1 MLRVRRPRART
12 APVIT
17 LLTDFG
23 TTDTY
28 VAEMKAVLLNQSP
41 GAAIVDATH
50 DIEPQDVQAAAVTL
64 ERLLRVFAQG
74 TVHIAVV
81 DPGVGTDR
89 RLLLVEIKGQYVL
102 CPDNGLITWAWRR
115 HPQRARAHELIWPPT
130 WESCTFHG
138 RDILAPAAAMLAS
151 GQMHLGELCKPIDDP
166 VLLDLA
172 PATAPVVRGQIIHFD
187 HFGNAITNVPVEEMP
202 IPRPRAIRLHGR
214 KIPFHQTYAKVNAG
228 KAVALVGSS
237 GLVEI
242 AVRNGCARKSLKL
255 KLRDT
260 LTLS

>member
-28 VAEMKAVLLNQSP
+28 VAEMKAVLLNQLP

-50 DIEPQDVQAAAVTL
+50 QIEPQNVQAGAIAL

-74 TVHIAVV
+74 TAHIAVV

-89 RLLLVEIKGQYVL
+89 RLLLVEIKGQYVF
-102 CPDNGLITWAWRR
+102 CPDNGLITWAWQR
-115 HPQRARAHELIWPPT
+115 HPQRARARELIWPPR
-130 WESCTFHG
+130 WQSCTFHG

-151 GQMHLGELCKPIDDP
+151 GQMHLRELSRPVDDP
-166 VLLDLA
+166 MLLDLL
-172 PATAPVVRGQIIHFD
+172 PATAPVKRGQIIHFD
-187 HFGNAITNVPVEEMP
+187 HFGNAITNVPVEELP
-202 IPRPRAIRLHGR
+202 LPRPGSIRLRGC
-214 KIPFHQTYAKVNAG
+214 KIPFRQTYAEVAVG
-228 KAVALVGSS
+228 KPVALVGSS
-237 GLVEI
+237 GLLEI
-242 AVRNGCARKSLKL
+242 AVRNGNARKALKL
-255 KLRDT
+255 KIRDRFT
-260 LTLS
+260 LV